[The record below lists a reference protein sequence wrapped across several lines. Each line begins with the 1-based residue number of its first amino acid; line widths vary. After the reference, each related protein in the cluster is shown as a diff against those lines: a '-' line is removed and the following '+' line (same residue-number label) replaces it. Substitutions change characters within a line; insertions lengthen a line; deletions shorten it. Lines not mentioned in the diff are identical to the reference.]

1 MREEEKMNVIKLKKR
16 LGMLV
21 AAGLVTTLFL
31 VFCNLPAVAAAEKPF
46 KLKFAYW
53 MPTKHSLH
61 RAFVKYAD
69 EVKALTNGR
78 VQITLYPGGAL
89 GGAKQQ
95 WDLAVGGIA
104 DISFFMPGY
113 TPGRFPLTSVFDLPL
128 IGGGSCTVNTAF
140 AQGVFEK
147 YLEGEYKDAKMLFF
161 FVSEPFTFHTSKKK
175 IESMA
180 DMKGL
185 KIRGAGAVQSA
196 FIKGL
201 GGIPVTLPITEV
213 YTSMEKGVLDGV
225 LTAFTAMRSFRLYD
239 VSKYSIQAGLTAAPM
254 AVAMNKKTWNSLP
267 PDIQKILNNLRR
279 RYAFECA
286 GIYDED
292 LEKALKLGQSKGKV
306 IYPLAAAE
314 LAKWKEKAEP
324 SYDKW
329 VADMK
334 AKGLPG
340 EELLGAVRQL
350 TGK

>member
-1 MREEEKMNVIKLKKR
+1 MKNMGALKGKKR
-16 LGMLV
+16 VSTLVSLGLFI
-21 AAGLVTTLFL
+21 TLIF

-128 IGGGSCTVNTAF
+128 IAGGNCTVNTAF
-140 AQGVFEK
+140 GQGVFEK

-196 FIKGL
+196 FIKEL
-201 GGIPVTLPITEV
+201 GGTPVTLPITEV

-225 LTAFTAMRSFRLYD
+225 LTAFTAMVAYKLYD
-239 VSKYSIQAGLTAAPM
+239 VSKYSLKAGLTAAPM

-267 PDIQKILNNLRR
+267 PDIQKILDNLRKK
-279 RYAFECA
+279 YAFECA
-286 GIYDED
+286 TAYDED
-292 LEKALKLGQSKGKV
+292 LQKSLDMAQSKGKV
-306 IYPLAAAE
+306 IYPLSKAE
-314 LAKWKEKAEP
+314 LAKWEKKIEP
-324 SYDKW
+324 LYDQW
-329 VADMK
+329 VEDME

-340 EELLGAVRQL
+340 KKLLKKVQKL
-350 TGK
+350 SKK